1 MKANESMRD
10 DNVNPRDGRRGLVLI
25 TGMVLAGSLAFG
37 TAALATST
45 DVVEPGKS
53 DRGQTGN
60 PPPEPGRVSDRAAT
74 KQLEHA
80 RELVKASKVIGV
92 DLFDSK
98 NHKVGEVKD
107 LAINLNNGRIGY
119 VVASIGDL
127 TDAKLVAMP
136 PETLRVFRNNDEVK
150 LDVTQQLVRQLP
162 ALPEDNWLVTADPNM
177 AEQMYQAMRIKPTEH
192 ALADAEGSYVKASE
206 LLGGEVVMTRQ
217 EDKPNIKDLAL
228 DLQDGYAPYV
238 IVSVGGIAGIG
249 DTLVAVPTSAFT
261 RTSESDQ
268 VQLSV
273 SEAQLK
279 SAPELDQSNWV
290 RTLAN
295 RDFGARLYSSY
306 GATPYWERIDERT
319 PKAVGGSQ
327 SPDTEILERSRPE

>member
-1 MKANESMRD
+1 MKAKERMHD

-25 TGMVLAGSLAFG
+25 TGMMLAGSLAFG
-37 TAALATST
+37 TGAFATST

-80 RELVKASKVIGV
+80 RELVQASKVIGV

-119 VVASIGDL
+119 VVASVGEL
-127 TDAKLVAMP
+127 TDKKLVAMP
-136 PETLRVFRNNDEVK
+136 PEALRVFRNNDEVK

-162 ALPEDNWLVTADPNM
+162 ALPEDNWLTAVKPNM
-177 AEQMYQAMRIKPTEH
+177 VEQMYQAMRLEQTAH
-192 ALADAEGSYVKASE
+192 ARLDAQGTYVKASE

-217 EDKPNIKDLAL
+217 DDKPNIKDLAI

-249 DTLVAVPTSAFT
+249 DRLVAVPTSAFT
-261 RTSESDQ
+261 RGKDSDEL
-268 VQLSV
+268 QLSV

-279 SAPELDQSNWV
+279 SAPELDQRNWI

-306 GATPYWERIDERT
+306 GATPYWERIDEQT
-319 PKAVGGSQ
+319 PRAVGGSR
-327 SPDTEILERSRPE
+327 SPETEILERSRPE